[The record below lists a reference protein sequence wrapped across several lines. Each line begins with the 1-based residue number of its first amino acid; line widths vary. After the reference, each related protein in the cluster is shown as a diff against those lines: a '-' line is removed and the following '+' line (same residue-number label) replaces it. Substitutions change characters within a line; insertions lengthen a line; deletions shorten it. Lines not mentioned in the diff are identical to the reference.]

1 MLGQQRKSPSNE
13 HKTEFASPLLL
24 GLEITLYVQHGNHRA
39 WWNLQQKSLNLKLT
53 RFYFLSV
60 LICQP
65 WSLAAAFGRKS
76 KETKTQRGR
85 CANYFHASYTKKSS
99 EKEFTSQGEFPSFC
113 LSTRQKTWNLRCGSM
128 WVNCLTKPGK
138 CHFLRACGKITLQYW
153 HTSALVVFVD

>member
-1 MLGQQRKSPSNE
+1 MSKCIQRIIHCCSPEFPSIW
-13 HKTEFASPLLL
+13 KTWMEQISLHRNRSKKVCAGSAKEITKQWAQNWICFTPST
-24 GLEITLYVQHGNHRA
+24 GLENTLWFNMGIMQQA
-39 WWNLQQKSLNLKLT
+39 CWNLHQKSLNLKLT

-85 CANYFHASYTKKSS
+85 FANYFHASYTKKSS

-113 LSTRQKTWNLRCGSM
+113 LSYRQKT
-128 WVNCLTKPGK
+128 
-138 CHFLRACGKITLQYW
+138 
-153 HTSALVVFVD
+153 